1 MPPSDHWVCFVC
13 RKQFRK
19 PLRQKCS
26 PEWSD
31 AHQTLR
37 WKRVVLHVHADLPCP
52 ECNATLVNMGKY
64 FRPPR
69 RENKREWENARRLAE
84 HGIRFTSAGTMAFLR
99 FVGGPGF
106 DKEVMD
112 QMIAC
117 CPCHTSTEGRRLLLE
132 IARKPHKQK

>member
-26 PEWSD
+26 SEWSA
-31 AHQTLR
+31 AHQTLT
-37 WKRVVLHVHADLPCP
+37 WKREVLQADLSCP
-52 ECNATLVNMGKY
+52 ECHTTLVNMGKY

-69 RENKREWENARRLAE
+69 RENKQEWENVRRLAE
-84 HGIRFTSAGTMAFLR
+84 HGIRFTSSGTMAFLR
-99 FVGGPGF
+99 FVGGPRF
-106 DKEVMD
+106 DKEAVY

-117 CPCHTSTEGRRLLLE
+117 CPCHTRTEGQRLLLK
-132 IARKPHKQK
+132 IARKPRKQK